1 MKKKKL
7 KVSFH
12 SLLEDDEDILEEVS
26 IVPEITLP
34 DDPVPEKKAVID
46 ETELLKSLSNYEPGD
61 LVGGIEILE
70 ELDRVL
76 ESASLDKNKHAL
88 VKKIRKIMGSV
99 IEDDETEAFEKVN
112 SLAAKLAG
120 NVISKTSKNVRTP
133 KKQPEKQ
140 AKKAVEKK
148 EESKVKDYPVKQ
160 DQKKLSPAKTVPDT
174 ITIIVED
181 SDIMASFIQEAK
193 EHLADIEEKILS
205 FENEGDQEILNTIF
219 RSVHTVKGTSAF
231 LNLDSVKTLS
241 HRLEFLLDDL
251 RNGKI
256 AADSSLIDTLLE
268 GTDFLSIM
276 IDELS
281 ENFFASR
288 DGKFDLRTYSDE
300 ITDLENKFNLI
311 GRDNP
316 VPVSSGAL
324 PGSPDPQSDPPVS
337 NDIAESF
344 VLEAEDL
351 LDEAETFLL
360 ELEED
365 GGTERGSNIDVI
377 FRNIHTIKGNAGFL
391 GFSTVERLAMQ
402 MESTLDTI
410 RKNKKQVTS
419 GVITLLL
426 QTLDL
431 IKRNIASPGSLDEEA
446 DVTVKALGEIL
457 LEEGKIEKED
467 LEKAL
472 DIQEM
477 KVGEILLTEGKI
489 SKEDLS
495 RALKVQGVQKPKGS
509 SGTVLAPVERKDIRV
524 DMSKVDKLF
533 NLMGELITAEEI
545 IIHNPEIEKL
555 KNLER
560 SVNYLSKITREM
572 QEITMSIRMIPLE
585 GLFNRMRR
593 LVRDLSKK
601 VNKKTDL
608 KIFGQDT
615 EMDKNVTEEIA
626 DPLVHIIRNSLDH
639 GLELGNERVKKGK
652 REIGTIT
659 LGAKYEGNEIWIS
672 IADDGAGLNREKII
686 TKALASGIVDP
697 ESVSTMRDEEIWSLI
712 FAPGFSTAEK
722 VTEVS
727 GRGVGMDVVKSNIEK
742 LRGKVSIKSEKDTG
756 TEITLKI
763 PLTLA
768 IMDGVTVKVGNIVFA
783 LPISDIREFH
793 KASLTQITEAESG
806 KDVLK
811 LRNTIF
817 PVIKLSQV
825 YDQKDGV
832 SSVDQGIF
840 LIVEAGEKKAA
851 LLVDEIIG
859 YHQIVVKALPDSLKG
874 LSSISGCSIM
884 GNGDVNLIIDCGAL
898 LNEVLV

>member
-26 IVPEITLP
+26 SVPEITLP
-34 DDPVPEKKAVID
+34 DDPSEAEKSIFSEKD
-46 ETELLKSLSNYEPGD
+46 LLKALENYEPGD
-61 LVGGIEILE
+61 LVSGIELLEKLDDILG
-70 ELDRVL
+70 
-76 ESASLDKNKHAL
+76 SASWDKEKLAL
-88 VKKIRKIMGSV
+88 VKKIKKIMASV
-99 IEDDETEAFEKVN
+99 IEDGETEAFEKVKP
-112 SLAAKLAG
+112 LAAKLAG
-120 NVISKTSKNVRTP
+120 SAISKTAENVKIP
-133 KKQPEKQ
+133 KKQPENQ
-140 AKKAVEKK
+140 AQKPADKK
-148 EESKVKDYPVKQ
+148 
-160 DQKKLSPAKTVPDT
+160 TPDT

-193 EHLADIEEKILS
+193 EHLADIEEKILR
-205 FENEGDQEILNTIF
+205 FENEGDREILNTIF

-231 LNLDSVKTLS
+231 LNLDSIKTLS

-251 RNGKI
+251 RNEKI
-256 AADSSLIDTLLE
+256 TADSSIIDTLLE

-276 IDELS
+276 IGELS
-281 ENFFASR
+281 EKFFTSKG
-288 DGKFDLRTYSDE
+288 GKFDLPSHGAE
-300 ITDLENKFNLI
+300 ISALEKKFNTL
-311 GRDNP
+311 GRGDS
-316 VPVSSGAL
+316 VPA
-324 PGSPDPQSDPPVS
+324 PASPAAEND

-344 VLEAEDL
+344 ALEAADL
-351 LDEAETFLL
+351 LDEAETLLL

-365 GGTERGSNIDVI
+365 GGAERGGNIDVI
-377 FRNIHTIKGNAGFL
+377 FRNIHTVKGNAGFL

-410 RKNKKQVTS
+410 RKNKKRVTS

-489 SKEDLS
+489 SSEDLS
-495 RALKVQGVQKPKGS
+495 TALKKQGVQKPKGS

-524 DMSKVDKLF
+524 DMTKVDKLF

-601 VNKKTDL
+601 VNKKADL

-652 REIGTIT
+652 REVGTIT

-672 IADDGAGLNREKII
+672 IIDDGAGLSREKIAA
-686 TKALASGIVDP
+686 KAVNSGIVDQ
-697 ESVSTMRDEEIWSLI
+697 EAVDAMSNEEIWPLI

-742 LRGKVSIKSEKDTG
+742 LRGKVSIKSEKDAG

-793 KASLTQITEAESG
+793 KASMTQITEAESG

-811 LRNTIF
+811 LRDSIL

-825 YDQKDGV
+825 YDQKEGV

-840 LIVEAGEKKAA
+840 LIVEANEKRAA

-874 LSSISGCSIM
+874 LTSISGCSIM